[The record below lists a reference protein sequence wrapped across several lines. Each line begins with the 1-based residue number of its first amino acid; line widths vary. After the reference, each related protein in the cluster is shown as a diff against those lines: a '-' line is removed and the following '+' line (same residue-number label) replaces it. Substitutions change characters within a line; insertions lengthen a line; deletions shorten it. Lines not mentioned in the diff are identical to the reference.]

1 MRKPWTIAWVHNDD
15 AGGSKRFAFE
25 MVRELSTRGHVIDE
39 VILRGPT
46 KNTDYLPLKPFVR
59 TSMEVVLHSPDLS
72 RLRPYLLYSSALLAF
87 SVWKVRHQPR
97 DIQILAGRINTSDYD
112 FVHIDH
118 YPYCRATSILPYLE
132 LPSVLYSHEPSP
144 VRYLSVN
151 GQMAL
156 PGPSGLKGAYS
167 RVCEGLHHLA
177 DHVQDRHDIRLTN
190 YAQAVLINSQFSQEV
205 FFQRYGRLSTVC
217 RYGVDYHTF
226 RPLSLCVEPLVVS
239 IGRLVTVKQHHI
251 AIEAVGMIDQTRRPR
266 MVIATPESVDHVKD
280 RHYRTT
286 IEKLAKDKGVALD
299 IWYRPSQ
306 HELAK
311 LYNQAVALIFVPIM
325 EPFGLVAIEAM
336 ACGTP
341 VIGVKEAGIRESV
354 LDGLNGVLVD
364 RNPGEIAA
372 AIIRLMNDSLLRAA
386 MSAQA
391 VKYVRQRWTWQQAAD
406 CYEVAVQR
414 LLKGQQV
421 A

>member
-1 MRKPWTIAWVHNDD
+1 MKKTWTIAWCHNGD

-25 MVRELSTRGHVIDE
+25 MVRELSKRGHVIDE
-39 VILRGPT
+39 VILRGPVN
-46 KNTDYLPLKPFVR
+46 NTDYLPLKPFVR
-59 TSMEVVLHSPDLS
+59 TSTEVVLHSPDLS
-72 RLRPYLLYSSALLAF
+72 RQRPYLLYSSALLAF

-118 YPYCRATSILPYLE
+118 YPHCRATSILPYLE

-156 PGPSGLKGAYS
+156 PGPSGLKGGYA
-167 RVCEGLHHLA
+167 RLCEGLHHLA
-177 DHVQDRHDIRLTN
+177 NYVQDRHDIRLTN
-190 YAQAVLINSQFSQEV
+190 CAQAVLINSQFSKEV

-226 RPLSLCVEPLVVS
+226 RPLPVSVEPLVVS

-280 RHYRTT
+280 RHYSTA

-299 IWYRPSQ
+299 VWYRPSQ
-306 HELAK
+306 HDLAK
-311 LYNQAVALIFVPIM
+311 LYNQAIALIFVPIM

-341 VIGVKEAGIRESV
+341 VVGVNEAGIRESV
-354 LDGLNGVLVD
+354 VEGVNGMLVD
-364 RNPGEIAA
+364 RDPGEIAK
-372 AIIRLMNDSLLRAA
+372 AIGRLMDSQNLRAA
-386 MSAQA
+386 MGKQA
-391 VKYVRQRWTWQQAAD
+391 VEYVRQRWTWQQAAD
-406 CYEVAVQR
+406 HYEEEIR
-414 LLKGQQV
+414 KLLEGV
-421 A
+421 RGL